1 MKRKKRRNLKLVPMK
16 VPPTMKVRTKAV
28 VLKVTLKV
36 VTRVRLV
43 TERRDTTN
51 VSQEKV
57 VNHLR
62 LLSMLLTYHSRLMMK
77 SLEKLSRTTKSPRFT
92 LPVTRV
98 VSPRVSVSLKSK
110 MKKFKRRS
118 LLNVLTRSLMV
129 ELLA

>member
-1 MKRKKRRNLKLVPMK
+1 MK